1 MANTHQLVTIL
12 QETVAR
18 AKSFSVLTTKLLTVL
33 AGLENLAIK
42 EKGRRNIF
50 LVTDS

>member
-12 QETVAR
+12 QETVVR
-18 AKSFSVLTTKLLTVL
+18 AKSFLVLATKLLTVL
-33 AGLENLAIK
+33 AGLENLATK

-50 LVTDS
+50 LVIDS